1 MKLALQATLSFG
13 LLALCLATSPV
24 RWCVTSAPEQ
34 SKCQRLQTCF
44 SNQQGENLP
53 HLSCVKKSD
62 VHECIK
68 GIANNEADAISL
80 DGGLVFEAGLAPY
93 NLKPIVSEV
102 YATRTGESVTSYYA
116 VAVVKKGTI
125 ASLADLKGKKSCH
138 TGLGRSAGWNIP
150 IGTLVAKKLIDWEGA
165 DTEPIEKEAAEMPL
179 TASIA
184 AAAKEAAFEA
194 KFVPLNEI
202 FATYAQE
209 KVTRNVAEM
218 ILTLD
223 IQELLNERSN
233 YELLCEDGTKKPIEE
248 YAQCNLAR
256 VPAHAVVARSVD
268 GRADDIWT
276 LLSNAL
282 ERYSKHSQVEC
293 QLFGPSEGTLKDLIF
308 KDSAVNLRR
317 VPDAM
322 DFQFYLGNK
331 YYTAVQSLRIERIA
345 PGPDTANRIVW
356 CSVGTAEKTKC
367 DLWSGVSNGAI
378 DCAVSETTDDCIMKI
393 LKGEADAISL
403 DGGYIYTA
411 GKCGLVPVLAEV
423 YSPDND
429 VCNQPDR
436 ESTVK
441 GYTAVAVAKASDP
454 DITWK
459 NLKGK
464 KSCHTGVDRTAGW
477 NIPMGLI
484 YNENNKDCD
493 FGKFFSE
500 GCAPGAAADSP
511 LCRLC
516 KGSGGQS
523 SLSDKYKCKPNSNE
537 IFYGY
542 NGAFRCLIES
552 GDVAFVKHST
562 VFDNTGENKPA
573 WVGDKG
579 PNDFVLLA
587 PNGRRCPVSEYLTC
601 GLATVPTHGVVT
613 RPDRADD
620 VRRVMLQ
627 QQTFFGNSGSDKEVF
642 QLFQSDTKDSLFK
655 DGTACLATPKEKTY
669 EAYLGKQYMDSVAG
683 LKECSPSELQFT
695 SPLDRLVNE
704 VTFLPP
710 LDT

>member
-34 SKCQRLQTCF
+34 TKCQRLQTCF
-44 SNQQGENLP
+44 SNQQGENVP
-53 HLSCVKKSD
+53 QLSCVKKSD

-80 DGGLVFEAGLAPY
+80 DGGLIFEAGMAPY
-93 NLKPIVSEV
+93 NLRPAVSEV
-102 YATRTGESVTSYYA
+102 YTTSAGESVTSYYA
-116 VAVVKKGTI
+116 VAVVKKGTV

-150 IGTLVAKKLIDWEGA
+150 IGTLVAKKIIQWEGA
-165 DTEPIEKEAAEMPL
+165 DTEPIEKAVARFF
-179 TASIA
+179 A
-184 AAAKEAAFEA
+184 AACVPGSSERNLCHLCAGKGDKKCSRNDPFSGYSGALECLKSGAGDVAFV
-194 KFVPLNEI
+194 KD
-202 FATYAQE
+202 ATVLA
-209 KVTRNVAEM
+209 
-218 ILTLD
+218 LSPD
-223 IQELLNERSN
+223 ERSN

-248 YAQCNLAR
+248 YQQCNLAR
-256 VPAHAVVARSVD
+256 VPAHAVVARTVD
-268 GRADDIWT
+268 GRADAIWT

-282 ERYSKHSQVEC
+282 ERYSKHNQAEC
-293 QLFGPSEGTLKDLIF
+293 QLFGPAEGVLKDLMF

-317 VPDAM
+317 VPDVM
-322 DFQFYLGNK
+322 DFHFYLGNQ
-331 YYTAVQSLRIERIA
+331 YYTSAQSLRIERIA

-356 CSVGTAEKTKC
+356 CTVGTAEKTKC

-378 DCAVSETTDDCIMKI
+378 DCAVSETTEECIIKI
-393 LKGEADAISL
+393 IKGEADAISL
-403 DGGYIYTA
+403 DGGHIYTA

-423 YSPDND
+423 YSPDNG

-436 ESTVK
+436 ETTVK
-441 GYTAVAVAKASDP
+441 GYTAVAIAEASKP

-459 NLKGK
+459 TLKGK

-484 YNENNKDCD
+484 YNENNQDCD

-500 GCAPGAAADSP
+500 GCAPGAPADSP

-516 KGSGGQS
+516 KGSGGEGS
-523 SLSDKYKCKPNSNE
+523 ISDKYKCKPNSNE

-562 VFDNTGENKPA
+562 PFDNTGDNKPA

-587 PNGRRCPVSEYLTC
+587 RDGRRCPISEYLTC

-613 RPDRADD
+613 RPDQADN

-627 QQTFFGNSGSDKEVF
+627 QQIYYGNTGSDKEVF

-655 DGTACLATPKEKTY
+655 DGTVCLATPKEKTY

-683 LKECSPSELQFT
+683 LKECSPSELLKACLFHQ
-695 SPLDRLVNE
+695 
-704 VTFLPP
+704 
-710 LDT
+710 